1 MVHHDDDDDDDGD
14 YHDHDYEEE
23 DFGPCSGKVV
33 KSDMLLFSFFRMN
46 ICDTSYNKGRHT
58 F

>member
-1 MVHHDDDDDDDGD
+1 MAHHDDDDDDDDDGD

-33 KSDMLLFSFFRMN
+33 KSDIVEYLLH
-46 ICDTSYNKGRHT
+46 IL
-58 F
+58 

>member
-1 MVHHDDDDDDDGD
+1 MAHHDDDDDDDDDGD

-33 KSDMLLFSFFRMN
+33 RSDMLLF
-46 ICDTSYNKGRHT
+46 
-58 F
+58 